1 MKVIT
6 FLRHSKSSWENNIE
20 DIHRPLSQIGIE
32 KIKKIANSSKDHFI
46 SSEIIFTS
54 SANRALYTSVLLT
67 RILSINLN
75 KIKICDE
82 LYTFNYNKV
91 FDFIKT
97 IDNKKFVSMNI
108 FSFFGN
114 QIYEYLRDCEINE
127 YRGEKEIASAI
138 QNMVNDKK
146 ESIKIFK
153 ICEHVP
159 DLTLKD
165 DIQLIKSFLK

>member
-6 FLRHSKSSWENNIE
+6 FLRHSKSSWENNID
-20 DIHRPLSQIGIE
+20 DINRPLSEIGIE

-54 SANRALYTSVLLT
+54 SANRALYTSVLLS

-91 FDFIKT
+91 FDFIEN
-97 IDNKKFVSMNI
+97 IDNNYTQVVLVGHNPAFTEISNYFSENKILNLPTARWFSLKFESDNWSDI
-108 FSFFGN
+108 INLKPIS
-114 QIYEYLRDCEINE
+114 YLN
-127 YRGEKEIASAI
+127 
-138 QNMVNDKK
+138 NL
-146 ESIKIFK
+146 KIG
-153 ICEHVP
+153 I
-159 DLTLKD
+159 
-165 DIQLIKSFLK
+165 

>member
-32 KIKKIANSSKDHFI
+32 KIKKIANTSKDHFI

-54 SANRALYTSVLLT
+54 SANRALYTSVLLS
-67 RILSINLN
+67 RIISINLN

-97 IDNKKFVSMNI
+97 IDNNYTEVVLVGHNPAFTEISNYFSENKILNLPTARWFSLKFESDNWSDI
-108 FSFFGN
+108 INLKPIS
-114 QIYEYLRDCEINE
+114 YLN
-127 YRGEKEIASAI
+127 
-138 QNMVNDKK
+138 NL
-146 ESIKIFK
+146 KIG
-153 ICEHVP
+153 I
-159 DLTLKD
+159 
-165 DIQLIKSFLK
+165 

>member
-6 FLRHSKSSWENNIE
+6 FLRHSKSSWENNLE
-20 DIHRPLSQIGIE
+20 DINRPLSQTGIE

-54 SANRALYTSVLLT
+54 SANRALYTSVLLS

-91 FDFIKT
+91 FDFIEN
-97 IDNKKFVSMNI
+97 IDNNYTEVVLVGHNPAFTEISNYFSENKILNLPTARWFSLKFESDNWLDI
-108 FSFFGN
+108 INLKPIS
-114 QIYEYLRDCEINE
+114 YLN
-127 YRGEKEIASAI
+127 
-138 QNMVNDKK
+138 NL
-146 ESIKIFK
+146 KIG
-153 ICEHVP
+153 I
-159 DLTLKD
+159 
-165 DIQLIKSFLK
+165 

>member
-6 FLRHSKSSWENNIE
+6 FLRHSKSSWENNLD
-20 DIHRPLSQIGIE
+20 DINRPLSQTGIE

-54 SANRALYTSVLLT
+54 SANRALYTSVLLS

-91 FDFIKT
+91 FDFIEN
-97 IDNKKFVSMNI
+97 IDNNYTEVVLVGHNPAFTEISNYFSENKILNLPTARWFSLKFESDNWSDI
-108 FSFFGN
+108 INLKPIS
-114 QIYEYLRDCEINE
+114 YLN
-127 YRGEKEIASAI
+127 
-138 QNMVNDKK
+138 NL
-146 ESIKIFK
+146 KIG
-153 ICEHVP
+153 I
-159 DLTLKD
+159 
-165 DIQLIKSFLK
+165 

>member
-20 DIHRPLSQIGIE
+20 DINRPLSDIGIE
-32 KIKKIANSSKDHFI
+32 KIKKIANSSKHHFI

-54 SANRALYTSVLLT
+54 SANRALYTSVLLS

-91 FDFIKT
+91 FEFIET
-97 IDNKKFVSMNI
+97 IDNNYSEIVLVGHNPAFTDISNYFSENKILNLPTARWFSLKFESDNWSDI
-108 FSFFGN
+108 INLKPIS
-114 QIYEYLRDCEINE
+114 YLN
-127 YRGEKEIASAI
+127 
-138 QNMVNDKK
+138 NL
-146 ESIKIFK
+146 KIG
-153 ICEHVP
+153 
-159 DLTLKD
+159 T
-165 DIQLIKSFLK
+165 

>member
-6 FLRHSKSSWENNIE
+6 FLRHSKSSWENNLD
-20 DIHRPLSQIGIE
+20 DINRPLSQTGIE

-54 SANRALYTSVLLT
+54 SANRALYTSVLLS

-91 FDFIKT
+91 FDFIEN
-97 IDNKKFVSMNI
+97 IDNNYTQVVLVGHNPAFTEISNYFSENKILNLPTARWFSLKFESDNWSDI
-108 FSFFGN
+108 INLKPIS
-114 QIYEYLRDCEINE
+114 YLN
-127 YRGEKEIASAI
+127 
-138 QNMVNDKK
+138 NL
-146 ESIKIFK
+146 KIG
-153 ICEHVP
+153 I
-159 DLTLKD
+159 
-165 DIQLIKSFLK
+165 